1 MYDWSRFSK
10 GGGRERED
18 APEAAPPADA
28 ADLPPAAATAPGA
41 GMPRAQMPEANV
53 TITNRPAPAPPP
65 PPMPTPAPV
74 RDSVETI
81 VGKESSVQG
90 TIRSEHSI
98 RVQGSAQG
106 EIESKR
112 AVYVEEGARV
122 NAKVTASEITV
133 SGSVDGQIFSTGRV
147 EIKPTGHVTGEINAA
162 SLVMQEGAYFDGQ
175 MKMKNRGQPDETPSA
190 ERETPGGGSARRL
203 PGAASS
209 RNSLPSE

>member
-10 GGGRERED
+10 SGNRGSDDE
-18 APEAAPPADA
+18 PEAAPPADA
-28 ADLPPAAATAPGA
+28 ADLPPVAGPGPSA
-41 GMPRAQMPEANV
+41 PRAQMPEANV
-53 TITNRPAPAPPP
+53 TLTNRPAPGPSAP
-65 PPMPTPAPV
+65 PPMPTPPAAREP
-74 RDSVETI
+74 VETV
-81 VGKESSVQG
+81 VGRESSVQG

-98 RVQGSAQG
+98 RVQGAAQG
-106 EIESKR
+106 EIESKH

-175 MKMKNRGQPDETPSA
+175 MKMKNRGEPDDGSA
-190 ERETPGGGSARRL
+190 TEREVPTGTTGRRL
-203 PGAASS
+203 PGAAGS
-209 RNSLPSE
+209 RNNLPTE

>member
-10 GGGRERED
+10 GGNRGNED
-18 APEAAPPADA
+18 EPEAAPPADA
-28 ADLPPAAATAPGA
+28 ADLPPAAGATAGA
-41 GMPRAQMPEANV
+41 ARPPLTEPNV
-53 TITNRPAPAPPP
+53 TLTNRPAPAPASP
-65 PPMPTPAPV
+65 PPMPTPAGAREP
-74 RDSVETI
+74 VETV

-98 RVQGSAQG
+98 RIQGSAQG
-106 EIESKR
+106 EIESKH

-122 NAKVTASEITV
+122 NAKVTASEITI
-133 SGSVDGQIFSTGRV
+133 SGSVDGQVFSTGRV

-175 MKMKNRGQPDETPSA
+175 MKMKNRGQPEDGGVT
-190 ERETPGGGSARRL
+190 EREVSPGGGRRL

-209 RNSLPSE
+209 RNSVPTE